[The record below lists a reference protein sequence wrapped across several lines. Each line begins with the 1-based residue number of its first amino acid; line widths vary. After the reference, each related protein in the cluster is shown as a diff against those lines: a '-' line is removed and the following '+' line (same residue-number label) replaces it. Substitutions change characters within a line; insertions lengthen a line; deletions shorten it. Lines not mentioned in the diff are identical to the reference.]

1 MNYPLEDDQPD
12 VLNLNKPE
20 RVDFS
25 KNIFMKDLH
34 EYVNKNKELF
44 SLEEDPSVR
53 TTRRTAGVPV
63 KDTITKMH
71 DIVEDYITSFWLEMR
86 ARYDLTDLGAGPTS
100 FSEAPAESVFSV
112 WERVSTGRPS
122 LKLKNVV
129 ALVRVGI
136 EGPPASSKGSFH
148 LSTKALNRWP
158 GQHGERFTPCNLIPG
173 VVSRTISKIQGES
186 S

>member
-1 MNYPLEDDQPD
+1 
-12 VLNLNKPE
+12 LNLNKPE
-20 RVDFS
+20 PVDFS
-25 KNIFMKDLH
+25 NNIFMKDLH
-34 EYVNKNKELF
+34 KYVKGNKELF

-53 TTRRTAGVPV
+53 TTRGTAGVPV
-63 KDTITKMH
+63 EDTITKMH

-122 LKLKNVV
+122 LKLENVV
-129 ALVRVGI
+129 ALVRVGM
-136 EGPPASSKGSFH
+136 EGPPASSKGSLH

-158 GQHGERFTPCNLIPG
+158 GKHGERFTTRNWRPG
-173 VVSRTISKIQGES
+173 VVSKTISKIQGQS